1 MKKEDIRALTGL
13 PVILLI
19 ASLLAWAG
27 SQGGVTVFGL
37 PLFTLSIM
45 LAFIIQW
52 IVFIP
57 AFLLQTEKFYDLT
70 GSLTYLTVS
79 ISAVRLSESPD
90 ARAWLLLA
98 LVVIWAARL
107 GSFLFTRVLKSGK
120 DSRFDEIKPSLP
132 RFLLAWTLQ
141 GLWISF
147 TLAAA
152 LAAIT
157 SRLRVPLDFFA
168 GLGLLVW
175 IVGFSIEALADWQ
188 KNHFRAD
195 PANQDRFIRSG
206 LWSWSRH
213 PNYFGEITLWTG
225 VAIIALPVL
234 RGWQFLTLISPVF
247 IFILLTRISGIPM
260 LEQRADEKWGGQP
273 EYEQYKANTSVLVPL
288 PPRKGRN
295 K

>member
-1 MKKEDIRALTGL
+1 MKKENIRALAGL

-19 ASLLAWAG
+19 AGLLAWAG
-27 SQGGVTVFGL
+27 SQGGVIIFGL
-37 PLFTLSIM
+37 PLFTLSII

-57 AFLLQTEKFYDLT
+57 AFLFQTEKFYDLT

-79 ISAVRLSESPD
+79 ISAVLLSESPD
-90 ARAWLLLA
+90 ARAWLLMA
-98 LVVIWAARL
+98 LVIIWAVRL

-175 IVGFSIEALADWQ
+175 IGGFSIEALADWQ
-188 KNHFRAD
+188 KNRFRAD
-195 PANQDRFIRSG
+195 PTNQGRFIRSG

-273 EYEQYKANTSVLVPL
+273 EYKQYKDSTSVLVPL
-288 PPRKGRN
+288 PPRKE
-295 K
+295 

>member
-1 MKKEDIRALTGL
+1 MKKDNIRALAGL
-13 PVILLI
+13 PVILII
-19 ASLLAWAG
+19 AGVLVWAG
-27 SQGGVTVFGL
+27 SQGGAIVNGL
-37 PLFTLSIM
+37 PLFTLSVM

-57 AFLLQTEKFYDLT
+57 AFLFQTEKFYDLT

-79 ISAVRLSESPD
+79 ISALLLSESPD
-90 ARAWLLLA
+90 SRAWLLLA
-98 LVVIWAARL
+98 LIVIWAVRL

-120 DSRFDEIKPSLP
+120 DSRFDDIKPSLP

-168 GLGLLVW
+168 VIGLLVW
-175 IVGFSIEALADWQ
+175 ITGFSFEVIADWQ
-188 KNHFRAD
+188 KNRFRAD
-195 PANQDRFIRSG
+195 TANKGRFIRSG

-260 LEQRADEKWGGQP
+260 LEQKADEKWGGQAD
-273 EYEQYKANTSVLVPL
+273 YEQYKSSTSVLVPL
-288 PPRKGRN
+288 PPRKD
-295 K
+295 